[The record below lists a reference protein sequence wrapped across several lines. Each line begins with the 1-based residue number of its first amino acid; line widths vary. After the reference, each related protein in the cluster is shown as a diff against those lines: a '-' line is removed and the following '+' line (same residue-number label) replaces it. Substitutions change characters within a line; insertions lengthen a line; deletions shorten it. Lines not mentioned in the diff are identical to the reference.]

1 MLLAALLDR
10 IFEFAKQFLLLARQ
24 VDRRFDQDVE
34 IKIARVTGTH
44 VADALV
50 AQTEGL
56 AALRAFGD
64 RYARLSFE
72 RRHFDFAAE
81 RRRRERNRQIHMKVI
96 TVALENLA
104 RTDADF
110 DVEIACSAAVE
121 PRLAL
126 ANHADALSV
135 IDAGR
140 NIDLENLG
148 RARIARALAIGAGFF
163 NHLARTVTARASLL
177 NMEDAVRHADGAAAA
192 AGRAGLLRRAGF
204 AA

>member
-1 MLLAALLDR
+1 MFFMRSKKPFVFGLCFSPPCL
-10 IFEFAKQFLLLARQ
+10 IEFSNSRKQFLLLARQ
-24 VDRRFDQDVE
+24 VDRRFDPGCGD
-34 IKIARVTGTH
+34 KDRPGHGTH

-104 RTDADF
+104 RTDAD
-110 DVEIACSAAVE
+110 S
-121 PRLAL
+121 
-126 ANHADALSV
+126 
-135 IDAGR
+135 
-140 NIDLENLG
+140 
-148 RARIARALAIGAGFF
+148 
-163 NHLARTVTARASLL
+163 
-177 NMEDAVRHADGAAAA
+177 M
-192 AGRAGLLRRAGF
+192 
-204 AA
+204 